1 MQDNRIAVT
10 FQYEY
15 HDDKGQWFRAHG
27 NENWDF
33 NDNGY
38 MKRRQARLVC
48 QSHLTCRL
56 TALQSAISHLTSI
69 LSTHQQSMTR
79 PLQAAC

>member
-27 NENWDF
+27 NEVWDF
-33 NDNGY
+33 DDNGY

-48 QSHLTCRL
+48 QSNDCAAVSISRL
-56 TALQSAISHLTSI
+56 TGMFV
-69 LSTHQQSMTR
+69 THQSMTW
-79 PLQAAC
+79 PLQAEC